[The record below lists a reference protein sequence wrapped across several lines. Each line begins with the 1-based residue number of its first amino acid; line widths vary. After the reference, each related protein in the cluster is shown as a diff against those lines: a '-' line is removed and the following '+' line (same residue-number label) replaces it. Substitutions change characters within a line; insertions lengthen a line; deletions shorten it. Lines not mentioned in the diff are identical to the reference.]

1 MKCLYTFRS
10 SAFVPTVVVGMVAGL
25 LLGGCVS
32 QTVRSVDMTPPQQA
46 ESTVPE
52 NMLLDVGVAVFDPN
66 VPEDYDKQIEE
77 NIAPEVRRAESNY
90 IAYYLK
96 NLLQSTG
103 NWGAVRVV
111 PRATNA
117 VDLIVSGSILHSD
130 GERLELAVA
139 VTDAGGRVWF
149 SKSYKALASKYAY
162 DPSVPAN
169 IDPFQSLYRRVAD
182 DMAKHLHNL
191 DPDQIIEIRRIAEM
205 KFARDFSPDAFAEHV
220 AETRS
225 GETVLLRLP
234 AENDP
239 MLGRVRKVR
248 EREYVF
254 IDTLDEYFAEFHASM
269 QSPYQDWRQA
279 TFDEAI
285 ARQQLLAQARA
296 RTFAGIVGIVA
307 GIAAQT
313 SDNSAIQTAGTIGI
327 IGGAMILKSGL
338 AKRAEAKIHAEVLQ
352 ELGTSAEAE
361 ITPHTMELENQT
373 VRLTGTV
380 DAQYEEL
387 RRILRVLY
395 YEEIGLALPEDAQP
409 LPGDSA
415 ANDSAS
421 DSNDT
426 SET

>member
-1 MKCLYTFRS
+1 MKHLSTGCSRV
-10 SAFVPTVVVGMVAGL
+10 SAQSLGATMLAGL

-46 ESTVPE
+46 VSTVQE
-52 NMLLDVGVAVFDPN
+52 HLLLDVGVAIFDPN
-66 VPEDYDKQIEE
+66 VPEDYDEQIEQ
-77 NIAPEVRRAESNY
+77 NIAPDVRRAEANY

-96 NLLQSTG
+96 NLLQTTG

-111 PRATNA
+111 PRSTNA
-117 VDLIVSGSILHSD
+117 VDLVVSGSILHSD

-139 VTDAGGRVWF
+139 VADASGRVWF
-149 SKSYKALASKYAY
+149 AKSYKALASKYAY
-162 DPSVPAN
+162 DPSVP
-169 IDPFQSLYRRVAD
+169 IDVDPFQALYRRVAD
-182 DMAKHLHNL
+182 DMAKHLHAL
-191 DPDQIIEIRRIAEM
+191 DDDQITRIRRIAEM
-205 KFARDFSPDAFAEHV
+205 KFAQDFSPGAFAEHV
-220 AETRS
+220 EETRS
-225 GETVLLRLP
+225 GETVLVRLP

-239 MLGRVRKVR
+239 MLSRVRRVR

-269 QSPYQDWRQA
+269 QSPYQDWREA
-279 TFDEAI
+279 TFDESI
-285 ARQQLLAQARA
+285 ARQQLLAQSRA
-296 RTFAGIVGIVA
+296 RTIAGIISIAA

-313 SDNSAIQTAGTIGI
+313 SENSTTQTAGTVGI

-338 AKRAEAKIHAEVLQ
+338 AKRAEAKIHADVLQ

-361 ITPHTMELENQT
+361 IVPYTMELENQT
-373 VRLTGTV
+373 VRLSGTV

-395 YEEIGLALPEDAQP
+395 YEEIGLAVPEDTQP
-409 LPGDSA
+409 LPGESA
-415 ANDSAS
+415 ANDSDS

>member
-1 MKCLYTFRS
+1 MKCSPTFRS
-10 SAFVPTVVVGMVAGL
+10 NAFAPSAFVGAIAGL

-66 VPEDYDKQIEE
+66 VPEDYDEQVEE

-111 PRATNA
+111 PRSTNA

-149 SKSYKALASKYAY
+149 AKSYKALASKYAY

-182 DMAKHLHNL
+182 DMAKHLHEF
-191 DPDQIIEIRRIAEM
+191 DPDQILEIRRIAEM
-205 KFARDFSPDAFAEHV
+205 KFAQDFSPDAFAEHV
-220 AETRS
+220 TETRS
-225 GETVLLRLP
+225 GETILVRLP
-234 AENDP
+234 AEDDP

-269 QSPYQDWRQA
+269 LSPYQDWREA

-296 RTFAGIVGIVA
+296 RTFAGIISIAA
-307 GIAAQT
+307 GIAAQA
-313 SDNSAIQTAGTIGI
+313 SDNSAAQTAGTIGI

-338 AKRAEAKIHAEVLQ
+338 AKRAEAKIHAEVLE

-373 VRLTGTV
+373 VRLSGTV

-395 YEEIGLALPEDAQP
+395 YEEIGLAVPQDALP

-415 ANDSAS
+415 ANDNAS